1 MDTSQ
6 SMLDVLK
13 FSQEAAIRF
22 LNTIPRARDLLTIFF
37 DQDILISRYDS
48 ENQQG
53 LIDRIQSAKGGGMT
67 AFYDAVAT
75 YVSRVQE
82 GPGRK
87 VMVVLTD
94 GDDTTSELTFPN
106 LVPLIRSSPVT
117 IYVVAFDG
125 NVQGGRNGPAALR
138 ARTALNDMANLTG
151 GEVFRPQTS
160 KDLPQVYARIID
172 ELKAQYVLGFVPD
185 EKARDGR
192 YRRLEVEVKR
202 KGYKVR
208 HRRGYYAPEVP

>member
-1 MDTSQ
+1 
-6 SMLDVLK
+6 
-13 FSQEAAIRF
+13 
-22 LNTIPRARDLLTIFF
+22 
-37 DQDILISRYDS
+37 
-48 ENQQG
+48 
-53 LIDRIQSAKGGGMT
+53 MT

-75 YVSRVQE
+75 YISRVQE

-94 GDDTTSELTFPN
+94 GDDTTSELTFAN
-106 LVPLIRSSPVT
+106 LAPLIRSSPVT
-117 IYVVAFDG
+117 IYVIGFDG
-125 NVQGGRNGPAALR
+125 AFQGGRNGPAAMR

-185 EKARDGR
+185 DKRDGR
-192 YRRLEVEVKR
+192 YRHLKVEVKR

-208 HRRGYYAPEVP
+208 HRQGYYAPEGQ